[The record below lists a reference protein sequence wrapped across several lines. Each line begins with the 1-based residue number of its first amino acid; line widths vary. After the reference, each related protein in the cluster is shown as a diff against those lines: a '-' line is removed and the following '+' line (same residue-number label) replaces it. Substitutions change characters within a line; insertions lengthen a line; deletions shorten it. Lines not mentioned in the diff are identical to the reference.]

1 MERRRPGN
9 RAAAFHLGRGDDTL
23 SGFVTIADADQDVIL
38 ALNNAH
44 AVELSWLEPARLRH
58 LITAAYYARMTPD
71 RRAFLLAFTAD
82 ADYDSPNFLW
92 FRERHARFVYID
104 RVVVAAEAR
113 GHGLARALYADLF
126 ARAGSDRHSL
136 ACCEVNIDPPNPASD
151 RFHAAL
157 GFTEA
162 GRATTPAC
170 KTVRYLVNTLKP
182 NVA

>member
-1 MERRRPGN
+1 
-9 RAAAFHLGRGDDTL
+9 
-23 SGFVTIADADQDVIL
+23 
-38 ALNNAH
+38 
-44 AVELSWLEPARLRH
+44 
-58 LITAAYYARMTPD
+58 MTPD

-92 FRERHARFVYID
+92 FRERHARFVYTD